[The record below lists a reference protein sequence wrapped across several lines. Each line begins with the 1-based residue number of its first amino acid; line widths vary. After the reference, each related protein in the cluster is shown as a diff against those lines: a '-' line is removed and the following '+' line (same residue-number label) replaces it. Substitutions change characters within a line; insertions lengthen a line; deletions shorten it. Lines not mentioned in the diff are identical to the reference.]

1 MIKQSLRY
9 EQLSCRLQVEGFP
22 DVSIGQSGDAV
33 GIITGWTLQWSGRP
47 ELEGRKEHLLALMQ
61 VVFPYAR
68 HLISGVARPFRSAD
82 GAVRIGPDPD
92 QGGHRL
98 ELHSS
103 QPDTPP
109 LTLVLDDAELSDLV
123 RLLDHL
129 RLDHRLQVSLDLPAP
144 QPLQARE
151 VLERV
156 PRRQRLVAPL
166 GGAVAVALAAGLG
179 LLLPEPPPRP
189 AASPSTAPAST
200 APASTPPASAS
211 PPATPPATPT
221 SP

>member
-1 MIKQSLRY
+1 MMKKSLRY

-33 GIITGWTLQWSGRP
+33 GIITGWTLQWAGRP

-68 HLISGVARPFRSAD
+68 HLISGVASPFSAAD
-82 GAVRIGPDPD
+82 GAVRIGPEPD
-92 QGGHRL
+92 RAGHRL

-123 RLLDHL
+123 RVLDHL
-129 RLDHRLQVSLDLPAP
+129 RLDQRLQVSLDLPAP
-144 QPLQARE
+144 QPLRARE

-189 AASPSTAPAST
+189 AAPPRAAPT
-200 APASTPPASAS
+200 SAA
-211 PPATPPATPT
+211 PPATPPATPP